1 VECVFKASKGRAHQ
15 TTHTYISIYL
25 HKINQPHI
33 QQIHPMHIQQQIHI
47 HSTHTVPQCAE
58 VAQGRTL
65 RFLANVDPVDVARA
79 TQGLDPEE
87 TLVCGYVCMCGSVMW
102 VG

>member
-1 VECVFKASKGRAHQ
+1 MQIHYCRLKAHHPPNQPSISTRPLTPSPDPPFQNKK
-15 TTHTYISIYL
+15 THTQTL
-25 HKINQPHI
+25 
-33 QQIHPMHIQQQIHI
+33 
-47 HSTHTVPQCAE
+47 TVPQAAE

-87 TLVCGYVCMCGSVMW
+87 TLVRTYVHASVGGA
-102 VG
+102 VRVRG